1 MKIRIA
7 ALLLC
12 AAAAAGAAEIR
23 PVTLGVNDA
32 FAQRLAS
39 AFNKWAAP
47 ALPLTGADGTAMAAQ
62 AAFSGSR
69 LLNSVC
75 FQERDG
81 ASGLSREKGSRKG
94 QQAALVR
101 ALQLLSALQKEGGA
115 AVYRRK
121 FTPRRFEPADF
132 RSLSGGGEPRLDILR
147 FAFLDEE
154 KGKQLEEREYLAVRF
169 YGEGRTTLWLT
180 GDKALIA
187 AYTRKLGGKKTEIA
201 AAAAAA
207 TPVPAIAETRESGS
221 MTLTV
226 RIREGNAV
234 NVREKPSRGGKAV
247 GWAMGGERYPLLS
260 TAENGWL
267 EIRLPDGKTGFVSP
281 KMVK

>member
-1 MKIRIA
+1 MA
-7 ALLLC
+7 ALLVC
-12 AAAAAGAAEIR
+12 AALAAASGAAEIR
-23 PVTLGVNDA
+23 PVSLGVSDA
-32 FAQRLAS
+32 FAQRLAA

-47 ALPLTGADGTAMAAQ
+47 ALPLTVSDGTAMAAQ
-62 AAFSGSR
+62 AGFSGAR

-75 FQERDG
+75 FQEQDG
-81 ASGLSREKGSRKG
+81 ASVLSGEKGSRRG

-101 ALQLLSALQKEGGA
+101 CFQLLSALEKEETVL
-115 AVYRRK
+115 VYRKK

-180 GDKALIA
+180 GDLALIR
-187 AYTRKLGGKKTEIA
+187 AYTRKLGGKRPEIA
-201 AAAAAA
+201 ASAAAA
-207 TPVPAIAETRESGS
+207 TPVPAIAETRESGG

-226 RIREGNAV
+226 RIREGKAV
-234 NVREKPSRGGKAV
+234 NVREKPSASGKAL